1 MPDHADA
8 FGGWPFDDCMIDAIM
23 LIAVR
28 RMNDNMMVGLMMF
41 ESIMLSLML
50 MVQVLLLMVQLLLQ
64 LELLSK
70 LSLLLFSELLWESFL
85 WLYSIF

>member
-28 RMNDNMMVGLMMF
+28 RMNNNMMVGLMMF

-50 MVQVLLLMVQLLLQ
+50 QL
-64 LELLSK
+64 
-70 LSLLLFSELLWESFL
+70 
-85 WLYSIF
+85 IAM